1 MAVDDCGYKLCWKIV
16 LSKLHAVSCQYDAI
30 FPLTYTNETPTAEG
44 FFVVWALESC
54 FDRRLFLISNVWSET
69 CITASPLRFLVF
81 PQQQKKSLLS
91 LRDSQLQLT
100 LFFLLFTAAFSSF
113 ILTALMRRK
122 MLLSSVNGPMSLE
135 LVNYRSLFYSS
146 FICTILTLFTDFT
159 NVKSAFLFFSVQ
171 WSGEGGFARTEL
183 IARK

>member
-1 MAVDDCGYKLCWKIV
+1 MWAV
-16 LSKLHAVSCQYDAI
+16 
-30 FPLTYTNETPTAEG
+30 
-44 FFVVWALESC
+44 ESC
-54 FDRRLFLISNVWSET
+54 FDCRLFLLSNFWSET

-100 LFFLLFTAAFSSF
+100 LFFLLFTAAFSRF

-146 FICTILTLFTDFT
+146 FICTWYSFFYSFHWFPFTDFT
-159 NVKSAFLFFSVQ
+159 NVKSAFLVVSVQ
-171 WSGEGGFARTEL
+171 WSGEGEFARKSALHWTHSKKVTCSMQ
-183 IARK
+183 IWH